1 MIKCPQLHQNK
12 IRLLPD
18 TFADLVALTTLDLSY
33 NHIESLP
40 ANIFALPCLTY
51 LDISHNALKG
61 LPFSSPF
68 SDPSFKTRANNFEDS
83 FFAPIITRASVPLP
97 CLLTLNAS
105 NNKISASAIDH
116 DAFGIPG
123 SLSKIDLSGNQ
134 LATSTS
140 ACQSLLQSL
149 AKLKKL
155 KELRLKNTDIGANE
169 FPPNLLSPLLDCTPF
184 PALELLDLGQTDVTE
199 DIVRAALSGMNQ
211 ALSVDDG
218 IEKTTEGVVHV
229 VVGKMVVRERWEL
242 NVGKRTRPRTAQ
254 LDQDVTYTPAS
265 LTENQN
271 TDDAVKIPAAPSVV
285 NITPNGEKTV
295 KAVSRE
301 PPVIVKEAWEI
312 EAEQGLLT
320 EGGRRLARIR
330 AAAKANEQ
338 VQSTATPSMSDN
350 STSVPALSQYYTTAN
365 QTLILPPSAPPSK
378 SPGHSRTF
386 SLVASP
392 SITRTMDVAVPTPT
406 VPLTAIAVQPFAPK
420 LTTLIL
426 ANRRMD
432 RSFSLPFAADGGEG
446 LCLPNLEELSLE
458 GCGFDNKVNVSRQQ
472 AAGPGDI
479 ARSTDMLL
487 PLLTR
492 LFPSLRSLDLSY
504 NLLTSDSLTT
514 DILLPLILSSSG
526 DETRLPR
533 KGLKQLRLRGN
544 KITDLEGLRG
554 VAELFRGNRDVP
566 AWKLDELDLRDNDI
580 GKLPPEL
587 GLMPLDVFLVDGNT

>member
-1 MIKCPQLHQNK
+1 M
-12 IRLLPD
+12 
-18 TFADLVALTTLDLSY
+18 
-33 NHIESLP
+33 
-40 ANIFALPCLTY
+40 
-51 LDISHNALKG
+51 
-61 LPFSSPF
+61 
-68 SDPSFKTRANNFEDS
+68 
-83 FFAPIITRASVPLP
+83 
-97 CLLTLNAS
+97 TLNAS
-105 NNKISASAIDH
+105 YNKISASAIDH
-116 DAFGIPG
+116 DGFGIPA

-134 LATSTS
+134 LATSAS

-149 AKLKKL
+149 AKLKQL
-155 KELRLKNTDIGANE
+155 KELRLENTDIGANE
-169 FPPNLLSPLLDCTPF
+169 LPPDLLSPLLDCTPF
-184 PALELLDLGQTDVTE
+184 PALELLDLGQTEVTE

-211 ALSVDDG
+211 PLSVDDG
-218 IEKTTEGVVHV
+218 IEKAREGVVHV
-229 VVGKMVVRERWEL
+229 VVGKKVVRERWEL
-242 NVGKRTRPRTAQ
+242 DGRKRARPRTAQ
-254 LDQDVTYTPAS
+254 LDQDVAHTP
-265 LTENQN
+265 ENLN
-271 TDDAVKIPAAPSVV
+271 TDDVLLPTAPSVV
-285 NITPNGEKTV
+285 KITTNGEKTV
-295 KAVSRE
+295 KAISRE
-301 PPVIVKEAWEI
+301 APVIVKEAWEI

-320 EGGRRLARIR
+320 AGGRRLARIR

-338 VQSTATPSMSDN
+338 SQSTATPSMSDN
-350 STSVPALSQYYTTAN
+350 CSTSVSALSQYYSAAN
-365 QTLILPPSAPPSK
+365 QTLTLPPSAPPSK
-378 SPGHSRTF
+378 STGHSRTF

-392 SITRTMDVAVPTPT
+392 SITRTMDLAVPTPT
-406 VPLTAIAVQPFAPK
+406 VPLAVIAVQPFAPN

-432 RSFSLPFAADGGEG
+432 RSFSLPFAADAGEG

-458 GCGFDNKVNVSRQQ
+458 GCGFDNRVNVSRQQ
-472 AAGPGDI
+472 AAGPGDV

-504 NLLTSDSLTT
+504 NLLTSDGLTT
-514 DILLPLILSSSG
+514 DILLPLILSSSS
-526 DETRLPR
+526 DETRIPR